1 MEICASAYLA
11 SINGMAS
18 RIAADAEAIVASFE
32 HLWNTMEPLEKASTL
47 TDAIIEPEV
56 ALRYLRGVSESSVG
70 APREPSSDS
79 RDEHGAPFLWHTRSQ
94 LDLVDLSKAVPCG
107 ALLQAATTKHQSP
120 PQRHPASSGHD
131 PTPKISKPRAPPP
144 PPPTRPTP
152 PTHSPPT
159 STSHAIVISGS
170 QVNSDTEILVMPD
183 DDDEE
188 VDDRLPGHSPAT
200 EEKSLLC
207 EYSKSDYDFLNNW

>member
-1 MEICASAYLA
+1 MGMEICASAYLA

-47 TDAIIEPEV
+47 TDSIIEPEV
-56 ALRYLRGVSESSVG
+56 ALRYLRGVPESSVV
-70 APREPSSDS
+70 PSEPPTDS

-94 LDLVDLSKAVPCG
+94 LDLVDLSRAVPCG
-107 ALLQAATTKHQSP
+107 VLLQVSTKNPPP
-120 PQRHPASSGHD
+120 PQRHPPSAHD

-152 PTHSPPT
+152 PTHSPPP

-170 QVNSDTEILVMPD
+170 QNSDTEILVVPD
-183 DDDEE
+183 DEDEE
-188 VDDRLPGHSPAT
+188 LDDRLPEHSPAT